1 MKKISYIIIFSIYFS
16 CLFGQETILPALP
29 QSEKIALVNG
39 TIHVGNGSVIENGS
53 VVFEKGKIIAVGLN
67 VPTNGMKTIDCKGK
81 HIYPGLILPASKL
94 GLIEVN
100 SIRAT
105 IDAEEIGDFNPSMRS
120 IVAYNTDS
128 KVINTL
134 RPNGILLANVVPD
147 GGTIS
152 GTSSVVQL
160 DAWNWEDAA
169 YKSDVAMVLRMPSLL
184 NSGVR
189 VGQRGQ
195 RNDEDRLAMGLKK
208 VEDIKAFF
216 REAKAYLASEKPSQT
231 NLKFESLRNLFDGKQ
246 KLFVHCSIVKEM
258 LVAIELS
265 KEFGFE
271 ITLVGAEDSW
281 QIADVLK
288 THNISVILNSMH
300 SLPTMID
307 DDVDQPYKTPAILKK
322 AGVLFAINDNDEH
335 NRYRNLPF
343 NAGTACAFGLA
354 KEEAL
359 QAITLNTAKIL
370 GIDSFCGTLET
381 GKDATLFI
389 SEGDA
394 LDMRTN
400 KLKETFIQ
408 GRRINL
414 ENHQSELNAIYK
426 EKYNQK

>member
-1 MKKISYIIIFSIYFS
+1 
-16 CLFGQETILPALP
+16 
-29 QSEKIALVNG
+29 
-39 TIHVGNGSVIENGS
+39 
-53 VVFEKGKIIAVGLN
+53 
-67 VPTNGMKTIDCKGK
+67 
-81 HIYPGLILPASKL
+81 
-94 GLIEVN
+94 
-100 SIRAT
+100 
-105 IDAEEIGDFNPSMRS
+105 
-120 IVAYNTDS
+120 
-128 KVINTL
+128 
-134 RPNGILLANVVPD
+134 NVVPD

-160 DAWNWEDAA
+160 DAWNWEDAS

-216 REAKAYLASEKPSQT
+216 REAKAYLTTEKPSQT
-231 NLKFESLRNLFDGKQ
+231 NLKFESLRSLFSGKQ

-307 DDVDQPYKTPAILKK
+307 DDVDQPYKTPAMLQK

-370 GIDSFCGTLET
+370 GISDIT
-381 GKDATLFI
+381 GSVEIGKHANLVVST
-389 SEGDA
+389 GDL

-400 KLKETFIQ
+400 DVQAAFIQ
-408 GRRINL
+408 GRQVDLANKQT
-414 ENHQSELNAIYK
+414 HLN
-426 EKYNQK
+426 EKYKTKYGIK